1 MQYRLNSQ
9 PVDEDLVQRLREKEA
24 CEMAAYPH
32 SGSDSVLGTLAAVR
46 QYLGTRL
53 LSAARWVAFIAAA
66 IGLVAAVLIAT
77 TPAAW
82 PL

>member
-1 MQYRLNSQ
+1 MKTSCNGCAR
-9 PVDEDLVQRLREKEA
+9 REA

-66 IGLVAAVLIAT
+66 IGLVGAAVLIAT

>member
-1 MQYRLNSQ
+1 
-9 PVDEDLVQRLREKEA
+9 
-24 CEMAAYPH
+24 MAAYSH

-53 LSAARWVAFIAAA
+53 LSAARWGAFIAAA
-66 IGLVAAVLIAT
+66 IGLVGAAVLIAT

>member
-1 MQYRLNSQ
+1 
-9 PVDEDLVQRLREKEA
+9 
-24 CEMAAYPH
+24 MAAYSH

-66 IGLVAAVLIAT
+66 IGLVGAAVLIAT